1 MVSLQIQYPI
11 EQNSP
16 ICEHASNSK
25 RMKSE
30 ETPDPKEALQESRE
44 RNLEEESPALAV
56 ADKLHAK
63 ESRSRQRKKMMKKTK
78 SGQPLMKYRIE
89 KILSQI

>member
-1 MVSLQIQYPI
+1 MQVQYPI

-16 ICEHASNSK
+16 VCEHASNAK
-25 RMKSE
+25 RMESE
-30 ETPDPKEALQESRE
+30 ETPNPREALQESRE
-44 RNLEEESPALAV
+44 RNLEEESPALA
-56 ADKLHAK
+56 DKLRAK